1 MEIIAF
7 VLAGAAALGAA
18 ALWFADASRRRSAQG
33 TAAAPETPDPAAP
46 EGPVESGT
54 AETDTDTVAQDP
66 PPEPAPED
74 PDAPLDVEVEETS
87 PAEAEPLRPRL
98 SVVPDPAPEP
108 DPGPDPM
115 PEPKPVAEA
124 DVQAAAD
131 PGPVGSEEAV
141 REPPTAAG
149 TGTEAETP
157 EEDPMD
163 TGEET
168 TQPQRRGARQRS
180 GISLPGSQ
188 RRERRSWAE
197 LHGFEYKRADE
208 YLDDEWQRGAAAS
221 GAAVRDVVSGVVYDH
236 EMHLVDLGGITVM
249 AMRRSAPSDVVVDL
263 RRIVAIPEGES
274 ITAPDLVAVTETTG
288 FRLFTNEAGPAERF
302 LDERVRAALEAMPE
316 LVAAVWAESDWV
328 LAQTLKGSRQNTWDA
343 MCAPLAALADAAR
356 TLPPPPSAP
365 QALNL
370 ENLPPTRMMPPV
382 QQAEP
387 ETPEQVA
394 DASVAPVVLR
404 PEEPRELPTRVR
416 SESLGVVEPRP
427 VGADEVEPIAEGAPE
442 TAPDDFHGTR
452 VLRDLSTGS
461 SIFDDLAE
469 ELGTDPL
476 GDAKN

>member
-7 VLAGAAALGAA
+7 VLAGAAALGAV
-18 ALWFADASRRRSAQG
+18 ALWFADASRRRSARG
-33 TAAAPETPDPAAP
+33 TAATPETPDAAVPEDTAAPDAAETDTAADAAP
-46 EGPVESGT
+46 EGLQRE
-54 AETDTDTVAQDP
+54 E
-66 PPEPAPED
+66 PEE
-74 PDAPLDVEVEETS
+74 PLDVEIAEEP
-87 PAEAEPLRPRL
+87 PAEAEPPRPRL
-98 SVVPDPAPEP
+98 SVVPDPVPEP
-108 DPGPDPM
+108 DPVPAPA
-115 PEPKPVAEA
+115 PEVEVEVAVEPKPEPARAAESA
-124 DVQAAAD
+124 QEATTPESPIEPEAAAEI
-131 PGPVGSEEAV
+131 S
-141 REPPTAAG
+141 
-149 TGTEAETP
+149 

-163 TGEET
+163 TEEET
-168 TQPQRRGARQRS
+168 AQPQRRGVRQRS

-188 RRERRSWAE
+188 RRERRAWAE
-197 LHGFEYKRADE
+197 LHGFEFKRADE

-263 RRIVAIPEGES
+263 RRIEATPEGDS
-274 ITAPDLVAVTETTG
+274 ITAPDLVPVTETNG

-302 LDERVRAALEAMPE
+302 IDERVRAALEAMPE

-370 ENLPPTRMMPPV
+370 ENLPPTRMMPPA
-382 QQAEP
+382 QQTLP
-387 ETPEQVA
+387 ETPKQVA
-394 DASVAPVVLR
+394 DAPAAPVVLR
-404 PEEPRELPTRVR
+404 PEEPLELPTRIR

-427 VGADEVEPIAEGAPE
+427 VGADEVEPIAEGTPE
-442 TAPDDFHGTR
+442 TTPDDFHGTR